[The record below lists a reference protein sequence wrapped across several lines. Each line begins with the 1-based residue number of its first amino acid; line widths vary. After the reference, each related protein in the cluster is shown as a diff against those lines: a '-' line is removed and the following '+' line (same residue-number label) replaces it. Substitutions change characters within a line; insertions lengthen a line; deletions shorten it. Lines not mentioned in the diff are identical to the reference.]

1 MRMQKAAPRL
11 VLVHGSLSSRASW
24 VAYPGLIPDI
34 EVATPDL
41 PGHGDNRDLQLTT
54 ASALEVIGYAVG
66 ETTRPV
72 VLAGHSLGGYLSAL
86 WAHRNPGRLSGL
98 VLMGAS
104 GNPAGRLAGVY
115 KAFARYT
122 RRADHEK
129 LARRRDALARRL
141 GVRADHLPA
150 AASYDGLPLA
160 WQAVFDDCPPWI
172 MSTIDVPVLYLNGQ
186 FDQMRIHEK
195 RYLDITPNPRLRII
209 KGATHFAPLTHERQV
224 AAELSAF
231 VREVAIL
238 GTDGSFV

>member
-1 MRMQKAAPRL
+1 MEKAVPSL
-11 VLVHGSLSSRASW
+11 VLVHGSLSSKASW
-24 VAYPGLIPDI
+24 LAYRGLLPHVAL
-34 EVATPDL
+34 VTPDL
-41 PGHGDNRDLQLTT
+41 PGHGENHDLPFTT
-54 ASALEVIGYAVG
+54 ASALEVIAAAVG
-66 ETTRPV
+66 HATGPV

-115 KAFARYT
+115 KAFSRYT

-129 LARRRDALARRL
+129 LARRRDTLARRL
-141 GVRADHLPA
+141 GVRAEHLSAPA
-150 AASYDGLPLA
+150 AYDVLPLA

-195 RYLDITPNPRLRII
+195 RYVASTPDARLRTV
-209 KGATHFAPLTHERQV
+209 KRATHFAPLTHEQQV
-224 AAELSAF
+224 AAELDAF
-231 VREVAIL
+231 LSEVAL